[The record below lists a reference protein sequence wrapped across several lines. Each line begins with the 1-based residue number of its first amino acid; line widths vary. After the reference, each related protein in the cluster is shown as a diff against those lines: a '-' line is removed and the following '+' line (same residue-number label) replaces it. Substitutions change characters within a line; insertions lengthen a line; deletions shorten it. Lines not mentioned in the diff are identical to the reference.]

1 MPNIDLDDL
10 THALDDMRKDFEKK
24 LADLANQAKISVD
37 DFEKAYNN
45 AVDTA
50 VSKLKLET
58 SQVIETKSN
67 TDSKV
72 WYKTTIEALGSITN
86 EWPTEEPSQ
95 DDLYWKTHKEQ
106 VDNALS
112 MRKDVLLKI
121 IETIGSTISGLINP
135 GKSSTS

>member
-10 THALDDMRKDFEKK
+10 AHALDDLRKDFEKK

-67 TDSKV
+67 ADGKV

-86 EWPTEEPSQ
+86 EWPTEEPSS